1 MPTGLLRVLFDRP
14 SSLSDADFHTWR
26 QGAFSQLPGVYG
38 VDILTATDKVEDA
51 KPYRYENSYH
61 IEDTSL
67 ISKDLIRSLLPAE
80 QGTNP
85 PGKIDFHLYERIA
98 FNKRD
103 DIEPR
108 QRPVGSVVITA
119 GMSPIETEEVI
130 KDFYAWYQEEH
141 MPILRDVPGW
151 RTGSRYKLVTTF
163 GDNAEFA
170 SPYVAIH
177 VYNPEN
183 GLGGEQW
190 SKSIQSPWTKKVVS
204 RLAAPSHRRVWK
216 LEVS

>member
-1 MPTGLLRVLFDRP
+1 MPVGLLRVLFDRP
-14 SSLSDADFHTWR
+14 SSLSDTDFLAWR
-26 QGAFSQLPGVYG
+26 QGAFSKIPGVYL
-38 VDILTATDKVEDA
+38 VDILTATDKVEEA

-61 IEDTSL
+61 VEDTSL
-67 ISKDLIRSLLPAE
+67 INNDLIQSLLSAE
-80 QGTNP
+80 NGSHAL
-85 PGKIDFHLYERIA
+85 GKVDFHLYERIE
-98 FNKRD
+98 FNERE

-119 GMSPIETEEVI
+119 GMSPIDTEDII
-130 KDFYAWYQEEH
+130 KDFYDWYQKEH

-151 RTGSRYKLVTTF
+151 RTGSRYKRVATF

-190 SKSIQSPWTKKVVS
+190 TKSIKSPWTKKVVS
-204 RLAAPSHRRVWK
+204 RLAAPSHRREWK
-216 LEVS
+216 LEV